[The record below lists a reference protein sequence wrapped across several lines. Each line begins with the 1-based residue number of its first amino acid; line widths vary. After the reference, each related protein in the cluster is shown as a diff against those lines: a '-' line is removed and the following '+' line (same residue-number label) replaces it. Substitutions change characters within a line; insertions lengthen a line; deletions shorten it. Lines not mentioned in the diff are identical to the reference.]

1 MGMVGKERGA
11 VREGLRSRESS
22 SMPHAGCYFRCCDVV
37 VRCFF
42 GLMVEPDELI
52 RPTGVR
58 SADDTLVS
66 PLSICI
72 LFIACSL
79 LLLLAK
85 LHGSAEAPFGFARVC
100 PCFESSSS
108 SLMPSPVPFRCNK
121 DFPDWITHTLPSS
134 QQRPESNTAG
144 DLIRISPF
152 CHHHRSQHV

>member
-1 MGMVGKERGA
+1 MVTNGYGGKGKGSC
-11 VREGLRSRESS
+11 EGRIEISRVLINASCWLLLSLLR
-22 SMPHAGCYFRCCDVV
+22 
-37 VRCFF
+37 RCFS

-85 LHGSAEAPFGFARVC
+85 LHGSAEPPFGFARVC

-108 SLMPSPVPFRCNK
+108 SLTPSPVPFRCNK

-134 QQRPESNTAG
+134 QQRRESNTAG